1 MLRVVGRRSQAKLL
15 ALAMVAAF
23 ALGGCSSIGGLI
35 SKSPPPTYDLAAVE
49 KFPRRAGVLRGQ
61 LIIAEPVALAALDG
75 DRIVVRPQP
84 GETAALGG
92 AQWEDR
98 LPKLIQA
105 RLIQSFENA
114 SMLRRV
120 GRPADKIAS
129 DFAMVTTVRAFEI
142 ASSEGSA
149 VVELA
154 VKIVNERSGRIVAAR
169 VFRAVTPAPS
179 TEGAA
184 AVAALNDA
192 FVKVAR
198 EIVLWAARAV

>member
-1 MLRVVGRRSQAKLL
+1 
-15 ALAMVAAF
+15 MVAAF
-23 ALGGCSSIGGLI
+23 ALGGCSSLGGLI
-35 SKSPPPTYDLAAVE
+35 TKSPPPTFDLAAAD
-49 KFPRRAGVLRGQ
+49 KFPRRAGNLRGQ
-61 LIIAEPVALAALDG
+61 LIVAEPVALAALDG
-75 DRIVVRPQP
+75 DRIVVRPRP
-84 GETAALGG
+84 GETAALSG

-120 GRPADKIAS
+120 GRPADKIAT
-129 DFAMVTTVRAFEI
+129 DFALVTTVRAFEI
-142 ASSEGSA
+142 SAADGTA

-154 VKIVNERSGRIVAAR
+154 VKIIHERTGRIIAAR
-169 VFRAVTPAPS
+169 VFRAETPATA

-184 AVAALNDA
+184 AVAALNQA

-198 EIVLWAARAV
+198 EIVVWAARAI